1 MKHWLPLTALLL
13 GLALSGCT
21 GRTSTSGSAPDPS
34 SVPEQ
39 SSAGSNE
46 ANSIPEGLTGYEQD
60 GYILW
65 FPARYSVD
73 GTEIYETD
81 PADGEEYRVAG
92 IRPTEAVA
100 DPTIPFSDWDTR
112 YTDAVQVTDLEL
124 NTLSARCY
132 HLQEV
137 DEESVVGGYRNPLVY
152 CICLGDRMAVI
163 ELTPLMGRGGI
174 SSTRDPFEE
183 ALFYTT
189 TAI

>member
-1 MKHWLPLTALLL
+1 MAATHRPAARSGTERLHRPHLHQRLCTGPLL
-13 GLALSGCT
+13 GPRAVLRRIKRGK
-21 GRTSTSGSAPDPS
+21 
-34 SVPEQ
+34 Q
-39 SSAGSNE
+39 H
-46 ANSIPEGLTGYEQD
+46 PEGLTGYEQD

-137 DEESVVGGYRNPLVY
+137 DEESVVGGYRNTLVY